1 MSDKTFNVSVVE
13 TWRTHKGVI
22 IVMSK
27 LINAVAISATKHK
40 AVIAFEYLANGLTT
54 TLAKNASWVL
64 SDMFGKGELK
74 IDLSLN
80 SLPLGN
86 QGVNCGV
93 VGNESF
99 NGSFRYD
106 LWLGHEQFRKQ
117 VAPSIVA
124 CVLEMRLSQRPNA
137 QWAKKAWKYK
147 SGSDQKRIS
156 KSTTEALESLGI
168 NHVASTGGFIPT
180 DLFTKVF
187 NADEK
192 YAECVEVLLKELK
205 LPKTEKTEPTE
216 PTPKMIQLYCSV
228 DCEGFKDYKI
238 RDRGQTKFAKCP
250 ECETSFGSV
259 NPEAKS

>member
-1 MSDKTFNVSVVE
+1 
-13 TWRTHKGVI
+13 
-22 IVMSK
+22 MSK
-27 LINAVAISATKHK
+27 LINSVAISATKHK
-40 AVIAFEYLANGLTT
+40 ATIAFDYLANGLTT

-80 SLPLGN
+80 SDPLGN
-86 QGVNCGV
+86 QNVNAGV

-117 VAPSIVA
+117 VGASIVA
-124 CVLEMRLSQRPNA
+124 SVLQMRLSQRPNA
-137 QWAKKAWKYK
+137 MWAKKSWKFK
-147 SGSDQKRIS
+147 KNKRLTTQ
-156 KSTTEALESLGI
+156 TTEALESLGI
-168 NHVASTGGFIPT
+168 RHETDSGVFIPT
-180 DLFTKVF
+180 DSFKKVF
-187 NADEK
+187 DADKK
-192 YAECVEVLLKELK
+192 YQECVDTLLRELK
-205 LPKTEKTEPTE
+205 LPKIEKTEPTE
-216 PTPKMIQLYCSV
+216 PKPKMLQLYCSV